1 MSVIDVEQ
9 LLQQISDE
17 APAGE
22 DLEYDPAF
30 GEMAR
35 AAEGRAAQQ
44 MGDSVV
50 EAEEPD
56 WREVR
61 KIATEMLSR
70 TKDLRVG
77 VLLTRAVLNTDG
89 IVGMSDGLEVTRRM
103 LEQYWD
109 TLHPQLDPDD
119 DNDPVMRI
127 NTLISLTDRDTMLAD
142 VRKSPLVSSRGL
154 GRFSLRD
161 VEIAT
166 GAVQAPEGDQEVPSI
181 EGIDAAFMDADLD
194 ELQVTADAIG
204 AAIDSVQA
212 IELFVTEKVGVGQAA
227 DLSALPQLLRTAQQV
242 MVERLSRRGV
252 GGEVSGEEG
261 EEAGSSAE
269 GAPQPIAGEV
279 RSREDVMRV
288 LDKACDYFERHEPS
302 SPVPLL
308 LRRAKRLVSKDFM
321 EILRD
326 LAPDGVSQAENIGGT
341 SDDS

>member
-9 LLQQISDE
+9 LLEQVSDE
-17 APAGE
+17 APTGE

-35 AAEGRAAQQ
+35 AAEGRPAQE

-56 WREVR
+56 WRSVG
-61 KIATEMLSR
+61 KIATELLSR
-70 TKDLRVG
+70 SKDLRVG
-77 VLLTRAVLNTDG
+77 VLLIRASLNTDG
-89 IVGMSDGLEVTRRM
+89 MVGISDGLEVTRRM
-103 LEQYWD
+103 LDQYWD
-109 TLHPQLDPDD
+109 NLHPQLDPDD
-119 DNDPVMRI
+119 DNDPIMRI
-127 NTLISLTDRDTMLAD
+127 NTLASLTDRDTMLAEI
-142 VRKSPLVSSRGL
+142 RKTPLVSSRAL

-166 GAVQAPEGDQEVPSI
+166 GAVQAPEGEQELPSI

-194 ELQVTADAIG
+194 ELKVTADAID
-204 AAIDSVQA
+204 AAIDSVEA
-212 IELFVTEKVGVGQAA
+212 IETFVTEKVGADRAA
-227 DLSALPQLLRTAQQV
+227 DLSALPHLLRSAKQV
-242 MVERLSRRGV
+242 MAERLSRRGV
-252 GGEVSGEEG
+252 GVEVSGEEG
-261 EEAGSSAE
+261 ATADPSAE
-269 GAPQPIAGEV
+269 GAPQPIAGEI
-279 RSREDVMRV
+279 RSREDVVRV
-288 LDKACDYFERHEPS
+288 LDQACEYFERHEPS

-341 SDDS
+341 SNES

>member
-9 LLQQISDE
+9 LLQQVSEE
-17 APAGE
+17 APSGE

-35 AAEGRAAQQ
+35 AAEGRPAQQ

-50 EAEEPD
+50 DAEEPD
-56 WREVR
+56 WRAVS

-70 TKDLRVG
+70 SKDLRVG

-103 LEQYWD
+103 LDQYWD
-109 TLHPQLDPDD
+109 NLHPQLDPDD
-119 DNDPVMRI
+119 DNDPIMRV
-127 NTLISLTDRDTMLAD
+127 NTLVSLTDRDTMLAD
-142 VRKSPLVSSRGL
+142 VRKTPLVSSRAL

-166 GAVQAPEGDQEVPSI
+166 GALPAPEGHPELTI

-194 ELQVTADAIG
+194 ELKVTADAIG
-204 AAIDSVQA
+204 AAIDSVAA

-227 DLSALPQLLRTAQQV
+227 DLSALPHLLRSAQQV
-242 MVERLSRRGV
+242 MAERLSRRGV
-252 GGEVSGEEG
+252 GVEASGEEG
-261 EEAGSSAE
+261 AATDSSGE
-269 GAPQPIAGEV
+269 GAPQPITGDI
-279 RSREDVMRV
+279 RSREDVIRM
-288 LDKACDYFERHEPS
+288 LEKACEYFERHEPS
-302 SPVPLL
+302 SPIPLL

-326 LAPDGVSQAENIGGT
+326 LAPDGVEQAENIGGT
-341 SDDS
+341 SNES